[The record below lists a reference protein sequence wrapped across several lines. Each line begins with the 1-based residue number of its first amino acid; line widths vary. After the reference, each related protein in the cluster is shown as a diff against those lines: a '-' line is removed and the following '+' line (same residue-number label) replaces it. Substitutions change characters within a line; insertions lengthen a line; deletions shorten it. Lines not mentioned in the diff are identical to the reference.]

1 MNILKRELAPISAE
15 VWEEIDQRAK
25 EVLNTILSARKA
37 VKVLGPKG
45 WDYAVVPEG
54 RLEILEEG
62 SQGQVNTGMYKI
74 KPLVEAR
81 VSFELDRWELDNIVR
96 GAKDIELAPLEEAV
110 RDLAVFEEKAI
121 YSGYEKGSIEGLDQ
135 CAAHNID
142 FGNDVK
148 SIMSAMSEA
157 RFKLIAAYEKGPYTL
172 VVGKEAYKRL
182 NVIFEGY
189 PLYKIVKSILGGE
202 IILSEAIEGAY
213 LFPYDHE
220 NIELTIGQDFSI
232 GYVNHTADKLK
243 LFVTESFTF
252 RVLDNHIIVK
262 FNV

>member
-1 MNILKRELAPISAE
+1 MNMLKRELAPISAE

-25 EVLNTILSARKA
+25 EVLTTILSARKA
-37 VKVLGPKG
+37 VHVLGPMG
-45 WDYAVVPEG
+45 WEYAVVPEG
-54 RLEILEEG
+54 RLEILDEG
-62 SQGQVNTGMYKI
+62 SKNQVKTGMYKI

-96 GAKDIELAPLEEAV
+96 GAKDINLDSLEEAV
-110 RDLAVFEEKAI
+110 HNLAVFEEKAV
-121 YSGYEKGSIEGLDQ
+121 YYGYEKGAIEGLDQ
-135 CAAHNID
+135 YASHVMD

-157 RFKLIAAYEKGPYTL
+157 RFKLIEAYAKGPYTL

-202 IILSEAIEGAY
+202 IILSETIEGAY

-232 GYVNHTADKLK
+232 GYENHTAEKLK

-252 RVLDNHIIVK
+252 RVLDEDIIVK